1 MTWMLCLARKVSS
14 VPPFFHSPW
23 NSVRGHGAV
32 GILTRLPMAPAQQ
45 CLASE
50 IGSRLKLRYNALSD
64 KLVRAASVY

>member
-1 MTWMLCLARKVSS
+1 
-14 VPPFFHSPW
+14 
-23 NSVRGHGAV
+23 
-32 GILTRLPMAPAQQ
+32 MAPAQQ